1 MKQQLCPLLCACALV
16 LASSLSV
23 LCVAGAEGPAVRA
36 KRQQAPVKR
45 VRSAESSI
53 EPVTNAA
60 KKLARS
66 LQEQIG
72 AGLTKQKLLAINKP
86 KNKKN
91 ALGKG
96 AKFAINDAKADGKSP
111 VGGRVLTSS
120 GDLYVTYL
128 PTAQGVIGVIEA
140 STRLPTNSKADKTLR
155 IELDVVG
162 FRLNKVVEFYQF
174 AFWPQ
179 RPSETLA
186 AVVSRPPE
194 FVSNGISPQQA
205 TKLLATRKKNAKSMT
220 DAAIQ
225 ATENKD
231 TPDVFESLSW
241 KCGTGTTPPVQNP
254 PGTGD
259 GSTPSTCNSTKE
271 ELMNCQGVV
280 LCACPAP
287 GMSGG
292 GCCCQPVPKSEEVIK
307 LPEAVPGKDGTLIT
321 VPEIPGLQPPAAVPG
336 KDETRITAPEIP
348 SLQPPTVIPGA
359 DPSTSDDN
367 KIALPD
373 STGVFPVTDISNT
386 TALKMMD
393 LVNVLDPTGANDNLS
408 IERLPIE
415 ELSKVASG
423 SGVVAIAPLV
433 KLTSK
438 SANYDGL
445 RIELPMEE
453 QSVQPGDNLAVFVS
467 RGEEAFLV
475 PISKNKRFSSQQPGF
490 LSAGIRLSD
499 PNGGAP
505 IVLSVVKANKIEKPN
520 ESLPLPQS
528 TSKKGLSTMSDP
540 NGGATIVLGIEK
552 MNKIKKPNKS
562 RPLPQSTSKK
572 GRSTIGIAQVA
583 AVPSGASSSI
593 PPLKCVPED
602 TPTAAPVC
610 PSPSNSPSPSMDPY
624 TLEYDD
630 GGSRMVGD
638 EHYYQNLC
646 QREHEYDKWARLGT
660 SPEVIERWRRE
671 DTRISLFYLNYEWGT
686 DSHGIPLGKTC
697 SGTGGADRNI
707 CCARNGALN
716 MFGD

>member
-1 MKQQLCPLLCACALV
+1 MKQQLWPLLCACALV

-23 LCVAGAEGPAVRA
+23 LGVAGAEGPAVGA

-60 KKLARS
+60 KELARS

-72 AGLTKQKLLAINKP
+72 AGLTRQKLLGINKP

-194 FVSNGISPQQA
+194 FVSKGISPQQA
-205 TKLLATRKKNAKSMT
+205 EKLLATRKKNAKSMT

-225 ATENKD
+225 ATEIKD
-231 TPDVFESLSW
+231 TIGSLAW
-241 KCGTGTTPPVQNP
+241 KCGTGATPPVQNP
-254 PGTGD
+254 PGSED

-287 GMSGG
+287 GTSGG
-292 GCCCQPVPKSEEVIK
+292 GCCCQPVPKPQEVIK
-307 LPEAVPGKDGTLIT
+307 LPVAVPGKDVTQITVPIIPGLQRPAVVPGKDVTQIT
-321 VPEIPGLQPPAAVPG
+321 VPEIPGLQPSAAVP
-336 KDETRITAPEIP
+336 DEDE
-348 SLQPPTVIPGA
+348 SN
-359 DPSTSDDN
+359 SEEN

-386 TALKMMD
+386 TALKMMG
-393 LVNVLDPTGANDNLS
+393 LVNVLEPTGANDNLS

-415 ELSKVASG
+415 ELLKVASG

-433 KLTSK
+433 RLTSK

-505 IVLSVVKANKIEKPN
+505 IVLSIVKANKIEKPN
-520 ESLPLPQS
+520 KSLPLQQS
-528 TSKKGLSTMSDP
+528 TSKKG
-540 NGGATIVLGIEK
+540 G
-552 MNKIKKPNKS
+552 
-562 RPLPQSTSKK
+562 
-572 GRSTIGIAQVA
+572 STIGIAEVA

-593 PPLKCVPED
+593 PPLRCVPEE
-602 TPTAAPVC
+602 TPTSALAC
-610 PSPSNSPSPSMDPY
+610 PSPSNSPSPTVDPY
-624 TLEYDD
+624 TLEQSGD
-630 GGSRMVGD
+630 GEVRIVGD

-646 QREHEYDKWARLGT
+646 SREHEYDKWARLGT
-660 SPEVIERWRRE
+660 SPEVIERWKRE
-671 DTRISLFYLNYEWGT
+671 DTRVSLFYDNTGL
-686 DSHGIPLGKTC
+686 DSGG
-697 SGTGGADRNI
+697 SGGGD
-707 CCARNGALN
+707 CLFSYARNSNAN